1 MKVILEKLTGNVL
14 AIGLDD
20 TLKKILEAN
29 INIDSYTYLDT
40 IKNSKGSK
48 KSSKTKAKNIK
59 VKKIKKYFKRKS
71 IDYIICDYNSIK
83 KYNKTIIRDI
93 VYLNRQKAYFYGNI
107 DMDLL
112 KKFKRY
118 KTDIK
123 VDKKFVEIDNQNS
136 KNNFFKDKAYY
147 IIDTISNLRDLLADL
162 LLN

>member
-93 VYLNRQKAYFYGNI
+93 VYLNRQKAYFYCNI

-112 KKFKRY
+112 KKFKLLRR
-118 KTDIK
+118 
-123 VDKKFVEIDNQNS
+123 Q
-136 KNNFFKDKAYY
+136 
-147 IIDTISNLRDLLADL
+147 IIQR
-162 LLN
+162 